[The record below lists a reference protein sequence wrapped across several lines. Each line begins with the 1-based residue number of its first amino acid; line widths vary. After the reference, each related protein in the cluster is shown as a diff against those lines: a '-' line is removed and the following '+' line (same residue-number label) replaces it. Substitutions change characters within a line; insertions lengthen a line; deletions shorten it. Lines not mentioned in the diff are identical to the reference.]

1 MLTAA
6 VKEDMHR
13 PPGDAQFSVR
23 HKENPKQVKWGF
35 EVDKTYDQALYS
47 MQNKAENYTFHCNIP
62 KTAGA
67 PFNMKHGVKVPKL
80 NRNPQD
86 RARLLRSLATSLFL
100 HERIETTL
108 ARAKALKPYAER
120 CLTLARRQPTSS
132 GAFARLMERLWP
144 VTGVVGRLLKP
155 EFLRQFD
162 GRAGGLIRVMRAG
175 NRAGDCA
182 PMAVVELVKSEST
195 K

>member
-1 MLTAA
+1 
-6 VKEDMHR
+6 
-13 PPGDAQFSVR
+13 
-23 HKENPKQVKWGF
+23 
-35 EVDKTYDQALYS
+35 
-47 MQNKAENYTFHCNIP
+47 
-62 KTAGA
+62 
-67 PFNMKHGVKVPKL
+67 MKHGVKVPKL

-86 RARLLRSLATSLFL
+86 RARLLRSLATNLFL

-120 CLTLARRQPTSS
+120 CLTLARREPASP
-132 GAFARLMERLWP
+132 GAFNRLMERLWP

-155 EFLRQFD
+155 QFLDQFSS
-162 GRAGGLIRVMRAG
+162 RKSGLIRVLRAG

-182 PMAVVELVKSEST
+182 PMAVVELVKDSAPTT